1 MLIQLYSVKVI
12 YFFRAGK
19 AEKEGRWKMKNES
32 VLNCEPTT
40 RQLVFLFIHLHSYF
54 LLRSLTIFMGMKWKY
69 LARILIKLKNLF
81 AHAQQLARHTKLFV
95 FFAFC
100 KCICMR
106 MSNVYLSDISASVIA
121 LFFHSRHFLI
131 IEKQSVATAAN

>member
-1 MLIQLYSVKVI
+1 
-12 YFFRAGK
+12 
-19 AEKEGRWKMKNES
+19 MKNES

>member
-40 RQLVFLFIHLHSYF
+40 RQLVFLCIHLHSYF

-95 FFAFC
+95 FFC
-100 KCICMR
+100 
-106 MSNVYLSDISASVIA
+106 
-121 LFFHSRHFLI
+121 FL
-131 IEKQSVATAAN
+131 